1 MKTKW
6 TNYEEIKALLNLIN
20 AAKKKNLSNI
30 DLMMVVKLPNS
41 TSFENR
47 ILKLMNE
54 LEKVTYRYI
63 STETK
68 KINSKTFQNFQ
79 KLFIKNDMTWTNKN
93 NKFIY
98 TIRTSTERV
107 WIEQVTTKN
116 FNQNAYL
123 DKVDREN
130 TFCLLQGRKVYRSV
144 NWVYRSYTSFDHG
157 VNLYNKTPHYFEQ
170 IRRWG
175 FKQEKLKE
183 RKLVYTKY

>member
-68 KINSKTFQNFQ
+68 KINSKTFQNFL
-79 KLFIKNDMTWTNKN
+79 KLFIKNDMTWANKN

-107 WIEQVTTKN
+107 
-116 FNQNAYL
+116 
-123 DKVDREN
+123 
-130 TFCLLQGRKVYRSV
+130 
-144 NWVYRSYTSFDHG
+144 
-157 VNLYNKTPHYFEQ
+157 
-170 IRRWG
+170 
-175 FKQEKLKE
+175 
-183 RKLVYTKY
+183 